1 MELYPWQWLHSSRN
15 DQLLQAGRRRLKV
28 SQMRMRRHRDNVGVL
43 NVTDVAGAL
52 PKM

>member
-1 MELYPWQWLHSSRN
+1 
-15 DQLLQAGRRRLKV
+15 
-28 SQMRMRRHRDNVGVL
+28 MRMRRHRDNVGVL